1 MYPKSIEDLINSLQ
15 MLPGVGAK
23 SAERYAFEMLEWNK
37 NDLESFAE
45 AIHSIQTNI
54 KKCEICGNVAESERC
69 EVCKSP
75 NRNKAIICI
84 VQSSKDVLAMEKMH
98 EYDGLYHVLNGVI
111 STTKG
116 ILPENLNIKSLLARV
131 DENTKEVIIAT
142 NPTVEGEL
150 TALYISKLLKDKN
163 VEITRIAHGIPMG
176 GHLDYT
182 DELTLMK
189 ALEGRKSM

>member
-69 EVCKSP
+69 EVCKNP

>member
-98 EYDGLYHVLNGVI
+98 EYDGLYHFLNGVI